1 MAATQSG
8 QPLREVCLADTVGMG
23 SPPVV
28 EYLVKGVQDMG
39 IEPSLHLHNTRGAT
53 IASYYEALNLGATE
67 FDTSLGGMG
76 GCPYCGN
83 GRAAGHVPTEDFVHM
98 CHEMGIET
106 GYNLDKV
113 IEAACIAEEIVGHA
127 LKGHVSKAGPNPHG
141 ECAYPANMPFVE
153 TLDEASHFRNG
164 PQVYDGQL
172 SPWRDGDALTRASR
186 A

>member
-1 MAATQSG
+1 MEGGGDSRQEGFFLDAMGWNMPNTV
-8 QPLREVCLADTVGMG
+8 RETILAIRETYPD
-23 SPPVV
+23 
-28 EYLVKGVQDMG
+28 
-39 IEPSLHLHNTRGAT
+39 IETFHMHLHNTRGAT

-76 GCPYCGN
+76 GYPYCGN

-127 LKGHVSKAGPNPHG
+127 PKAMFPKLAPILTANVPTLPTCRLRNFGRSVSLQKR
-141 ECAYPANMPFVE
+141 PASLRR
-153 TLDEASHFRNG
+153 TAI
-164 PQVYDGQL
+164 
-172 SPWRDGDALTRASR
+172 ALA
-186 A
+186 